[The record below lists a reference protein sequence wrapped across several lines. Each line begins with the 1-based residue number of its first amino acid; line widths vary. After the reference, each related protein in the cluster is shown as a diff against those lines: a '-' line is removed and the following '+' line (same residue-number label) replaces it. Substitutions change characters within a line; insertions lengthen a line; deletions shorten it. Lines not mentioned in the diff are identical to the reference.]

1 MDYHSVLPAFI
12 NHNYPAFTFLYLDTQ
27 STTYLVIT
35 LLVLLLLTFT
45 ISGAEAALFSLTGRD
60 INMLKTKQHPSAK
73 RIVNLL
79 DERKEVYT
87 SLLIS
92 GTFFNISI
100 IVLANYLLR
109 SLYTLGK
116 VQFVIVFD
124 LDLILNI
131 IIIAFLLVFIGRVLP
146 KVWASQNRL
155 RFAYGS
161 SFVVEAIHLLLRRI
175 SIWMV
180 TIADGISSGFGANR
194 IQKSGLDDLDNNDG
208 ITYEEKQILTGIEKF
223 GKISVKQVMR
233 SRLDVSGIEFST
245 SCGELIRKVEE
256 LHYSRLPV
264 YNKTLDE
271 IVGIINT
278 KDLVPLLGEPDNYQW
293 QSLLRQPYFVPES
306 KLIEDLLKDFQSRRI
321 HIAIVVDEFGG
332 TSGIVTLEDVLE
344 EIIGEIKDEFDEEEV
359 EIKKI
364 DENNFIM
371 EGKTMINDACRAM
384 QIPADVFDPIRGESE
399 SMAGLVLEIAGEF
412 PQVNEVINSYDF
424 DFTVLEAD
432 KNRIMKLKVTIKQ
445 QYQNV

>member
-1 MDYHSVLPAFI
+1 LDHHSVLSAFI
-12 NHNYPAFTFLYLDTQ
+12 KHSAFAFLYLDTQ
-27 STTYLVIT
+27 STTYLVIA
-35 LLVLLLLTFT
+35 LLFLLLLTFT

-60 INMLKTKQHPSAK
+60 VNMLKTKQHPSAK
-73 RIVNLL
+73 RIIHLL

-109 SLYTLGK
+109 SFYTLGK
-116 VQFVIVFD
+116 VQFIFITID

-131 IIIAFLLVFIGRVLP
+131 IIIASLLVFVGKILP

-161 SFVVEAIHLLLRRI
+161 SFVVEALHLLLRRI

-180 TIADGISSGFGANR
+180 SIADGIGSGFGANR

-208 ITYEEKQILTGIEKF
+208 ITNEEKQILAGIEKF
-223 GKISVKQVMR
+223 GKISVRQVMR
-233 SRLDVSGIEFST
+233 SRLDVSGVEFAT
-245 SCGELIRKVEE
+245 SFGDLVKKVEE

-264 YNKTLDE
+264 YNRTLDE

-278 KDLVPLLGEPDNYQW
+278 KDLVPHLQEQNNFQW
-293 QSLLRQPYFVPES
+293 QALLRQPYFVPES
-306 KLIEDLLKDFQSRRI
+306 KLIEDLLRDFQSRRM
-321 HIAIVVDEFGG
+321 HIAVVVDEFGG

-344 EIIGEIKDEFDEEEV
+344 EIIGEIKDEFDDEEA

-364 DENNFIM
+364 DEHNYIM
-371 EGKTMINDACRAM
+371 EGKTMINDACKAM
-384 QIPADVFDPIRGESE
+384 QIPADIFDSIRGESE
-399 SMAGLVLEIAGEF
+399 SMAGLVLELAGEF

-424 DFTVLEAD
+424 DFTVLESD
-432 KNRIMKLKVTIKQ
+432 KNRILRIKVTIN
-445 QYQNV
+445 QNSKKN